1 MADLPPVS
9 FAPFQRA
16 TIAAYVEAMNN
27 AAAAIAQMEPTW
39 ARVAADMR
47 AAMGYVQ
54 QPDHA
59 HRLHV
64 AYDRRRRARRRRR
77 SH

>member
-1 MADLPPVS
+1 VTDPLPPITL
-9 FAPFQRA
+9 APFQEA
-16 TIAAYVEAMNN
+16 TIQAYAQALRDAAR
-27 AAAAIAQMEPTW
+27 AIAELEPMW

-47 AAMGYVQ
+47 RDMGYVQ

-64 AYDRRRRARRRRR
+64 AYDRRRRARRRRNR
-77 SH
+77 